1 MVSIVMTPKDSP
13 PEIEQRGHQTYLGK
27 TETVTM
33 ATISRA
39 ADRIPEIMAW
49 LGMHG
54 VAPAGAP
61 FLRYRVIDMEGKV
74 VVEAGVPVD
83 DSAVGSIVDQSELQL
98 QSLPAGRYVTATH
111 YGHVD
116 QLKDANEALMTWAAE
131 QDITWDMS
139 IADDGQ
145 HWACRLE
152 TYLTNPS
159 EQPDPNQW
167 RTLIAMKTT

>member
-1 MVSIVMTPKDSP
+1 MTPKDSR
-13 PEIEQRGHQTYLGK
+13 PEIEQRARQTYIGR

-39 ADRIPEIMAW
+39 ADRIPEIVGW
-49 LGMHG
+49 LGEHG
-54 VAPAGAP
+54 AAPAGAP
-61 FLRYRVIDMEGKV
+61 FLRYRIIDMEGTV

-83 DSAVGSIVDQSELQL
+83 DSVSGSTVDQSDLEL
-98 QSLPAGRYVTATH
+98 QSLPAGRYVTLTH
-111 YGHVD
+111 HGHVD
-116 QLKDANEALMTWAAE
+116 QLKDANAALMTWAAE
-131 QDITWDMS
+131 HDIAWDMS

>member
-1 MVSIVMTPKDSP
+1 MTPKDSQ
-13 PEIEQRGHQTYLGK
+13 PEIEQRGQQTYVAR

-33 ATISRA
+33 ATISQA
-39 ADRIPEIMAW
+39 ADRIPEIMGW
-49 LGMHG
+49 LGEHG
-54 VAPAGAP
+54 VSPAGAP

-83 DSAVGSIVDQSELQL
+83 DSAVGSIIDQSDLAL
-98 QSLPAGRYVTATH
+98 HSLPAGRYVTVTH
-111 YGHVD
+111 HGHVD
-116 QLKDANEALMTWAAE
+116 QLQDANAALMTWAAE
-131 QDITWDMS
+131 QDITWDTS

-152 TYLTNPS
+152 TYLTSRS

-167 RTLIAMKTT
+167 ITVIAMKTT